1 MTQADCYTC
10 AREAELD
17 SLPPRERIGVDEHW
31 RVVHATGSGLLG
43 WLVLTP
49 RRHVMEVAG
58 LTDDEARGLG
68 GWQVRLAR
76 ALTAELGAD
85 AGAAKVYVAEFGE
98 KPGFH
103 LHFHVV
109 PRAADL
115 TEERRGPSVFG
126 YLNQDAEHETTAEAR
141 DDLAL
146 RLAARLAG

>member
-1 MTQADCYTC
+1 VTEADCYTC

-17 SLPPRERIGVDEHW
+17 RLPPRERIALDEHW

-49 RRHVMEVAG
+49 RRHVMELAD

-68 GWQVRLAR
+68 DWQVRLAR
-76 ALTAELGAD
+76 ALTAEL
-85 AGAAKVYVAEFGE
+85 GAAKVYVAEFGE

-115 TEERRGPSVFG
+115 AAERRGPGCFD
-126 YLNQDAEHETTAEAR
+126 YLNQDAAGEVTAEAR
-141 DDLAL
+141 DALAQ
-146 RLAARLAG
+146 RLAVRLAS